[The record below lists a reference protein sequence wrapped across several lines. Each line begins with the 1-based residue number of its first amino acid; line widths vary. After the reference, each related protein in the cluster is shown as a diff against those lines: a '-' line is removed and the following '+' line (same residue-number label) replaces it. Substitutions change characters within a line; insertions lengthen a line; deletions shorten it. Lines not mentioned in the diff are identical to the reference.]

1 MQPELSRARVGA
13 PRRIATIS
21 VHTSPL
27 DQPGTGDAGGLNV
40 YVVEV
45 ARQLAR
51 RGIEV
56 EIFTRAVCRDTPPVL
71 ELAPGVLV
79 RNLVAGPFEELD
91 KNSLPGQIC
100 PFTFGVLRTEADFAP
115 GRYDLVH
122 AHYWLSGQVGA
133 VAAERWGVPLVQ
145 SMHTLGKVK
154 NLALARGDCAE
165 PAVRI
170 RGEGE
175 VVAAADRLVANTED
189 EARQLIELYGATPW
203 RVETVSPGV
212 DLSVFRPSASVAD
225 VRRRLGLAPDAIV
238 LVFAGRIQPL
248 KGPDVV
254 LRAAASLLRLA
265 PELAE
270 RLVVVFVGGP
280 SGSEVGAPGRLDGL
294 AGELGVAGRVRFEP
308 PCPHRDLADWYRAAT
323 LVLVPSHS
331 ESFGL
336 VALEAQACGTP
347 VAAAAVGGLRTA
359 VRDGFSGVL
368 VDGHDPEVWASV
380 LRDLVVSP
388 RWLASL
394 SRGALAHASGFGW
407 PATADRLIEVYTR
420 AMASAGS
427 VGAAGAGRGAGVK
440 RAGEVGG
447 ESPAAGVEAALR
459 SLELGF
465 EQPRPGAF
473 LVKLEGQH
481 KLATMTWL
489 VVGEHSLG
497 VEAFFCRQPDENHEA
512 FYRFLLERNGRM
524 YGVHFTLDQT
534 GDVYLTGRLP
544 LSSVSADDIDR
555 LLGCVLSYS
564 DENFDAALELGF
576 GSAIRREWAW
586 RVKRGESLANL
597 QAFARFADPD
607 RGPE

>member
-1 MQPELSRARVGA
+1 M
-13 PRRIATIS
+13 
-21 VHTSPL
+21 
-27 DQPGTGDAGGLNV
+27 
-40 YVVEV
+40 
-45 ARQLAR
+45 
-51 RGIEV
+51 
-56 EIFTRAVCRDTPPVL
+56 
-71 ELAPGVLV
+71 
-79 RNLVAGPFEELD
+79 
-91 KNSLPGQIC
+91 
-100 PFTFGVLRTEADFAP
+100 
-115 GRYDLVH
+115 
-122 AHYWLSGQVGA
+122 
-133 VAAERWGVPLVQ
+133 
-145 SMHTLGKVK
+145 
-154 NLALARGDCAE
+154 
-165 PAVRI
+165 
-170 RGEGE
+170 
-175 VVAAADRLVANTED
+175 
-189 EARQLIELYGATPW
+189 
-203 RVETVSPGV
+203 
-212 DLSVFRPSASVAD
+212 
-225 VRRRLGLAPDAIV
+225 

-308 PCPHRDLADWYRAAT
+308 PCPQRDLADWYRAAT
-323 LVLVPSHS
+323 LVVVPSHS

-407 PATADRLIEVYTR
+407 PATADRLIEVYTG

-427 VGAAGAGRGAGVK
+427 VLVGCCRLAGWGAGVS
-440 RAGEVGG
+440 ED
-447 ESPAAGVEAALR
+447 PAGVIEAALR

-607 RGPE
+607 R

>member
-1 MQPELSRARVGA
+1 MDVLPELSRAPGGGT

-56 EIFTRAVCRDTPPVL
+56 EIFTRAVCRDTPPVV

-79 RNLVAGPFEELD
+79 RSMVAGPFEELD

-133 VAAERWGVPLVQ
+133 VAAARWRVPLVQ

-154 NLALARGDCAE
+154 NLALASGDCAE

-170 RGEGE
+170 RGEAE
-175 VVAAADRLVANTED
+175 VVAAADRLVANTPD
-189 EARQLIELYGATPW
+189 EARQLIELYGAAP
-203 RVETVSPGV
+203 RQVETVSPGV
-212 DLSVFRPSASVAD
+212 DLSVFRPSEVTD
-225 VRRRLGLAPDAIV
+225 VRRRLGLAPDAVV

-265 PELAE
+265 PELAG

-294 AGELGVAGRVRFEP
+294 ASSLGLSGSVRFEP
-308 PCPHRDLADWYRAAT
+308 PCPHRELADWYRAAT

-368 VDGHDPEVWASV
+368 VDGHDPEAWAAE
-380 LRDLVVSP
+380 LRDLIGSP
-388 RWLASL
+388 ARLAEL

-407 PATADRLIEVYTR
+407 PATADRLIEVYTG
-420 AMASAGS
+420 AMASVGSVASVGSAGS
-427 VGAAGAGRGAGVK
+427 PAVV
-440 RAGEVGG
+440 RA
-447 ESPAAGVEAALR
+447 
-459 SLELGF
+459 
-465 EQPRPGAF
+465 
-473 LVKLEGQH
+473 
-481 KLATMTWL
+481 
-489 VVGEHSLG
+489 
-497 VEAFFCRQPDENHEA
+497 
-512 FYRFLLERNGRM
+512 
-524 YGVHFTLDQT
+524 
-534 GDVYLTGRLP
+534 
-544 LSSVSADDIDR
+544 
-555 LLGCVLSYS
+555 
-564 DENFDAALELGF
+564 
-576 GSAIRREWAW
+576 
-586 RVKRGESLANL
+586 
-597 QAFARFADPD
+597 
-607 RGPE
+607 